1 MKKNKKYKGEDPV
14 KNSRRQLNSSLRDSM
29 LNRMG
34 LKPMG
39 LKKPIS
45 PPKLK
50 NAGLENRGGSRV
62 MSTPSLSNILK
73 NKKRMR

>member
-1 MKKNKKYKGEDPV
+1 
-14 KNSRRQLNSSLRDSM
+14 
-29 LNRMG
+29 
-34 LKPMG
+34 MG